1 MHIKR
6 HLIRQCLIST
16 NTFLSTQSFLECCAS
31 AKCSWIRFSVEV
43 ARQKLHMD
51 LCPHVS
57 FCFAAGYRHHRGCTE
72 LICCSLP
79 SCAEENTEHILS
91 EDGPSLK
98 VLGMSGNLMV
108 CCCSLAAVPC
118 HLLFAGRDRLPTAAC
133 LSCSGLTTACPNGSS
148 RKYLKK
154 KKY

>member
-1 MHIKR
+1 M
-6 HLIRQCLIST
+6 
-16 NTFLSTQSFLECCAS
+16 
-31 AKCSWIRFSVEV
+31 EV

-108 CCCSLAAVPC
+108 CCCSLAAVLC

-148 RKYLKK
+148 RKYIKK
-154 KKY
+154 NIKKMTREEEGSKQVIYAVVMRMRLLVLFS